1 VTRVRV
7 SAASAAA
14 RTAATGTI
22 VLGDALAVLRGL
34 ASGVAALVYLD
45 PPFNTG
51 RTRRRTTLRT
61 TRDEQGDRVGF
72 GGHRYRTEVVETR
85 AYADAYDDYLAFLEP
100 HLVEARRVLR
110 DDGSLFL
117 HLDPRESH
125 YAKVCLD
132 AIFGRDSFQNEI
144 VWAYDFGGRA
154 KRRWP
159 AKHDTLLWYTAHP
172 KRYVF
177 RYGDIDRIPYMA
189 PGLVGPE
196 KARRGK
202 TPTDVWWQTIV
213 SPTGHEKTGYPTQKP
228 LSILDRIVRVHT
240 NPGDLVVD
248 VFAGS
253 GTTGEAA
260 ARNGRRFLLAD
271 REPEAVRLMAR
282 RLARWKPALERHEG
296 GGGRSARAPV
306 EQQAVRSARRG

>member
-1 VTRVRV
+1 V
-7 SAASAAA
+7 AG
-14 RTAATGTI
+14 ATKGTI
-22 VLGDALAVLRGL
+22 VLGEALAVLRGL
-34 ASGVAALVYLD
+34 PSGSVALVYLD

-61 TRDEQGDRVGF
+61 TRHERGDRVGF
-72 GGHRYRTEVVETR
+72 GGHRYRTEVVATR
-85 AYADAYDDYLAFLEP
+85 AYEDAYDDYLAFLEP
-100 HLVEARRVLR
+100 HLAEVRRVLR

-117 HLDPRESH
+117 HLDPREAH

-132 AIFGRDSFQNEI
+132 GIFGRESFQNEI

-159 AKHDTLLWYTAHP
+159 AKHDTILWYTAHP
-172 KRYVF
+172 ERYVF
-177 RYGDIDRIPYMA
+177 RYDDIDRIPYLA

-213 SPTGHEKTGYPTQKP
+213 SPTGKEKTGYPTQKP
-228 LSILDRIVRVHT
+228 LAILDRIVRVHT
-240 NPGDLVVD
+240 NPGDLVAD

-271 REPEAVRLMAR
+271 RELEAVRLMAK
-282 RLARWKPALERHEG
+282 RLTRWKPKVAGVEAA
-296 GGGRSARAPV
+296 GGRGARRPV
-306 EQQAVRSARRG
+306 EQQAALRARRS